1 MSEHLTLPQEGGT
14 PPTGA
19 RRPNGLPELP
29 AAVLQR
35 FSVES
40 ELGRGSMG
48 AVFRAFDQRLARQVA
63 LKVLYPM
70 RGAEE
75 DLQQLEVRF
84 LREAQLA
91 ARLTHPNIVTIF
103 DILHEQNQWI
113 LVMELVQGHTLRER
127 LRMDEQISVADAC
140 SWAMQAAQALACAH
154 AGGVIHRDIKPEN
167 LMLQGDGRVRIM
179 DFGVA
184 ISSDSPRVTLN
195 GRTLGTPAYFAPEL
209 LLGQESSERSDL
221 FALGVLLY
229 ELLAGHNPFAGDEV
243 LETLKRIVHTRPP
256 TLDRVRA
263 GLPPGLSALVEQLMH
278 PDPAQR
284 ISSATMLIQRLE
296 VLGQAEPVAEDVE
309 AATLSTDGDRLLA
322 RGPQTSNART
332 VEGTMSFS
340 ASPARP
346 KWVWSAMGALV
357 VLAAVVGW
365 NWPFSATPSA
375 QERALHKPA
384 QVSSAGGA
392 SGAAAVSSPSSP
404 SASQN
409 GPSSAAN
416 PNAAGVSGAASDVG
430 VAGKSVASIPGTT
443 GTGTTGTGSTGTST
457 AGTGTT
463 GTGTTGERADKE
475 SKAKLMPPSRVSTS
489 SSATTSSTSASPEA
503 ARANTSF
510 DPSEAQAR
518 LRSCTRR
525 SELNAQLQC
534 LTLESAQFPAKPAV
548 KWPDETRK
556 VLTAG
561 LDSVNLRKKALP
573 VALKGL
579 PKDTLVK
586 QLEQQHESS
595 SDYATRQFAVD
606 GLKKAGAPLSTQE
619 VQRRNLFDDQCEV
632 RKKAAQ
638 YFAKTPTPS
647 VRTALEKALRGA
659 YTEVEVTKK
668 GPMGLREWKVKE
680 KQPTCEAEALEQAL
694 AALSH

>member
-1 MSEHLTLPQEGGT
+1 MSEHLTIPQEGGT

-167 LMLQGDGRVRIM
+167 LMLQDDGRVRIM

-184 ISSDSPRVTLN
+184 ISNDSPRVTLN

-209 LLGQESSERSDL
+209 LQGQESSERSDL

-229 ELLAGHNPFAGDEV
+229 ELLAGYNPFAGDEV

-256 TLDRVRA
+256 TLDKVRA
-263 GLPPGLSALVEQLMH
+263 GLPPGLSVLVEQLMH

-284 ISSATMLIQRLE
+284 IASANLLIQRLE
-296 VLGQAEPVAEDVE
+296 ALGQAEPVAEEAE
-309 AATLSTDGDRLLA
+309 AATLSTDAERLLA
-322 RGPQTSNART
+322 RGPQTSHVRA
-332 VEGTMSFS
+332 VEGTLSFS
-340 ASPARP
+340 AGPARSR
-346 KWVWSAMGALV
+346 WMWGTMGALV

-375 QERALHKPA
+375 QERALHKPL
-384 QVSSAGGA
+384 VSSAGGA
-392 SGAAAVSSPSSP
+392 SAVAAGAGPSSP

-409 GPSSAAN
+409 LASVTAKPSTTAASSVTSAGGGEVASV
-416 PNAAGVSGAASDVG
+416 PSQLSGASGSGISSVG
-430 VAGKSVASIPGTT
+430 
-443 GTGTTGTGSTGTST
+443 
-457 AGTGTT
+457 
-463 GTGTTGERADKE
+463 ADKAPTD
-475 SKAKLMPPSRVSTS
+475 KKG
-489 SSATTSSTSASPEA
+489 ASPGDTTQKPATAAVTPDLPGA
-503 ARANTSF
+503 ARANPTF
-510 DPSEAQAR
+510 DPSEAQQR

-534 LTLESAQFPAKPAV
+534 LSQESAQLPAKPALT
-548 KWPDETRK
+548 WPEETRK

-561 LDSVNLRKKALP
+561 LDSVKLRKKALP

-579 PKDTLVK
+579 PKETLVK
-586 QLEQQHESS
+586 QLERQHETS
-595 SDYATRQFAVD
+595 SDYATRQFAAD
-606 GLKKAGAPLSTQE
+606 GLKKAGAPLSMQE

-632 RKKAAQ
+632 RKKAAL
-638 YFAKTPTPS
+638 YFAKAPTPS
-647 VRTALEKALRGA
+647 VRSELEKALRGA
-659 YTEVEVTKK
+659 FVEVEVTKK
-668 GPMGLREWKVKE
+668 GPMGLRDWKVKE
-680 KQPTCEAEALEQAL
+680 KQPTCEAKALEQAL